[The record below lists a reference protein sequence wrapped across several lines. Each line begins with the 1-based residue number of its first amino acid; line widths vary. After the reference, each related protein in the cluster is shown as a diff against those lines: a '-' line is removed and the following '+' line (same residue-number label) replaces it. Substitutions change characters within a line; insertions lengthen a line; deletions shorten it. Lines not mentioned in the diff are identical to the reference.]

1 MTENT
6 FGNEMKPSPDE
17 LCPCGSGEKYK
28 DCCGKELAAKDEGSM
43 KKNERILGVIAILA
57 SLTAIITLL
66 VGSMMIVPMPVFAK
80 NILIPGMVILGFVTV
95 MALRC
100 CSQLGK
106 AIIIGALA
114 GFVATIGLDIVRLS
128 GVSLGLMPNLPPM
141 FGSMMT
147 GLPPETSASV
157 TIGYIHHFLNGI
169 TFGIIYAVIFGRIR
183 WFVGVGYGLFVE
195 LGMMIS
201 PPMVMM
207 AGFFGL
213 KMGYSILVVSLIA
226 HIVFGAVLGLLVQ
239 RYTPYEGL
247 LFSSYFKKLGWI
259 VEQEKPTPI
268 APPPA
273 YDAASFGCCQKK

>member
-1 MTENT
+1 MTEKT
-6 FGNEMKPSPDE
+6 FGNEMKPNPDD

-28 DCCGKELAAKDEGSM
+28 DCCGKELAAKEEVSVN
-43 KKNERILGVIAILA
+43 KNERTLGVIAILT
-57 SLTAIITLL
+57 SLTAILTLL
-66 VGSMMIVPMPVFAK
+66 IGSMMIVPMPVFAK
-80 NILIPGMVILGFVTV
+80 NILIPSMVILGFVTI
-95 MALRC
+95 MAFRC

-106 AIIIGALA
+106 AIITGALA

-128 GVSLGLMPNLPPM
+128 GVSMGAMPNLPPM
-141 FGSMMT
+141 FGSMLT
-147 GLPPETSASV
+147 GLPPETSTSV
-157 TIGYIHHFLNGI
+157 TVGYIYHFLNGI
-169 TFGIIYAVIFGRIR
+169 TFGIIYAVIFGRIK

-239 RYTPYEGL
+239 RYTLYEG

-259 VEQEKPTPI
+259 VPTP
-268 APPPA
+268 AGSPQDDPPP
-273 YDAASFGCCQKK
+273 YDGASLGCCGKK